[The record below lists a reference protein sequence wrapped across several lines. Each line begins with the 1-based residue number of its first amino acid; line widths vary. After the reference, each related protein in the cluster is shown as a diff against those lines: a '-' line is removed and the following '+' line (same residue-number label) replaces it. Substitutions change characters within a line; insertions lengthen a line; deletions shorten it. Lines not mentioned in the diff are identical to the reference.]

1 MLAGNTVKEP
11 TRQVRHDLMDVIV
24 EARTIPEKILKVT
37 VYLEDIAM
45 YADFNE
51 VYLEYFN
58 DPATRPARVCLAADA
73 LPHGALVEVECIVV
87 V

>member
-1 MLAGNTVKEP
+1 MAGITVKEQ
-11 TRQVRHDLMDVIV
+11 TRQVMQNLMDVIV
-24 EARTIPEKILKVT
+24 EAGTIPEKILKVT

-58 DPATRPARVCLAADA
+58 DPATRPARVCLAVDA
-73 LPHGALVEVECIVV
+73 LPLGALVEVECIVV